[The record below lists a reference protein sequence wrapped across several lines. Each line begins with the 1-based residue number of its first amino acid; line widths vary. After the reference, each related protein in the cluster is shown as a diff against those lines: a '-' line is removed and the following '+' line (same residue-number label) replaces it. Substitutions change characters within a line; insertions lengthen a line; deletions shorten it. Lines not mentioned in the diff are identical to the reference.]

1 MIWSMKTAQAEHST
15 EFGLFEQ
22 NLASL
27 VKAGQC
33 SISTDYLLTI
43 YQVST
48 DYLQSIYTGK
58 CTMVKHELFRDAR
71 TKSGGELYV
80 VKRLAGR

>member
-1 MIWSMKTAQAEHST
+1 MLTPALLQTLRILRPEGYMIWSMKTAQAEHST

-43 YQVST
+43 YH
-48 DYLQSIYTGK
+48 Y
-58 CTMVKHELFRDAR
+58 
-71 TKSGGELYV
+71 
-80 VKRLAGR
+80 

>member
-43 YQVST
+43 YT
-48 DYLQSIYTGK
+48 EYLLIIY
-58 CTMVKHELFRDAR
+58 
-71 TKSGGELYV
+71 
-80 VKRLAGR
+80 

>member
-1 MIWSMKTAQAEHST
+1 M
-15 EFGLFEQ
+15 
-22 NLASL
+22 
-27 VKAGQC
+27 
-33 SISTDYLLTI
+33 TDYLSSI
-43 YQVST
+43 YRVSI
-48 DYLQSIYTGK
+48 QSIYSGK

>member
-1 MIWSMKTAQAEHST
+1 MQTLRILRPEGYMIWSMKTAQAEHST

-33 SISTDYLLTI
+33 NISTATE
-43 YQVST
+43 
-48 DYLQSIYTGK
+48 
-58 CTMVKHELFRDAR
+58 C
-71 TKSGGELYV
+71 
-80 VKRLAGR
+80 